1 MFLNAHK
8 CPMISSLGI
17 FCFETWVFF
26 IYLWQ
31 VTNKIKYEP
40 DLIKII
46 ILIIKGSIFQ
56 LKINR

>member
-1 MFLNAHK
+1 
-8 CPMISSLGI
+8 MISSLGI
-17 FCFETWVFF
+17 FCLDAWVFF

-31 VTNKIKYEP
+31 FTNKIKYEP